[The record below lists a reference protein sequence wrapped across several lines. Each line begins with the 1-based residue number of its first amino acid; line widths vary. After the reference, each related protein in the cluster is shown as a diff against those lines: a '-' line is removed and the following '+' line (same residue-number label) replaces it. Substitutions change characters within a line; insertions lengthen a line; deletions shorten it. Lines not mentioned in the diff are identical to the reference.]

1 MTAFENIIFGALRFG
16 RRSGLLSKHLGSV
29 NASNFDCFSSRM
41 FCSNANASQSIQ
53 QSSTNLNAE
62 DVIIHKIDTKRTI
75 TLNRPKSLNALNLSM
90 IRKIYPKLKKY
101 DENPDVDLIIIKGEG
116 EKAFCSGGDVRAIYE
131 SRHSNPKFGAD
142 FFREE
147 YTLDYLIGTLQV
159 PYVAFIDGITMG
171 GGVGLSVNGM
181 YRVATERTI
190 FAMPECQIGLFPDV
204 GGSYILPR
212 MPANLGIFLGLTG
225 YRLKGKELLHTGIA
239 THYVDSNLLKDLEKQ
254 LMLMKTE
261 SLDKTSVAALLAE
274 FQSKS
279 KTGVELSLKPH
290 LPIINKVFGADTIE
304 KIVDNLKNDGSEWSL
319 SMLET
324 LQKMSPTSLKV
335 SLKAMKNG
343 AVMSLKHCFQMEYR
357 IAVRCCENDDFHEG
371 VKAALIDKSNKPKWN
386 PATLDLVTPQI
397 VDRFFSKL
405 PDDMELKIVP

>member
-1 MTAFENIIFGALRFG
+1 MKAFDNIFFGVLKFG
-16 RRSGLLSKHLGSV
+16 RRTGRLSKFNSA
-29 NASNFDCFSSRM
+29 NAFNFHRFSSRM
-41 FCSNANASQSIQ
+41 LCLNANASQNAQ
-53 QSSTNLNAE
+53 QPAANFNAE
-62 DVIIHKIDTKRTI
+62 DVIVHKIDTKRTI

-116 EKAFCSGGDVRAIYE
+116 DKAFCSGGDVRAIYE
-131 SRHSNPKFGAD
+131 SRHSNPKFAAD

-147 YTLDYLIGTLQV
+147 YTLNYLIGTLQV
-159 PYVAFIDGITMG
+159 PYVAFVDGITMG
-171 GGVGLSVNGM
+171 GGVGLSVHGM
-181 YRVATERTI
+181 FRVATERTV
-190 FAMPECQIGLFPDV
+190 FAMPECSIGLFPDV
-204 GGSYILPR
+204 GGTYFLPR

-225 YRLKGKELLHTGIA
+225 YRLKGKELLHAGIA

-290 LPIINKVFGADTIE
+290 LQAINQIFGADTVENILNNLE
-304 KIVDNLKNDGSEWSL
+304 KDGSEWSL

-343 AVMSLKHCFQMEYR
+343 AAMSLKQCFQTEYR
-357 IAVRCCENDDFHEG
+357 IAVRCCANDDFHEG
-371 VKAALIDKSNKPKWN
+371 VKAALIEKNSKPKWN
-386 PATLDLVTPQI
+386 PSSLGLVTPQI

-405 PDDMELKIVP
+405 PDEMELKIVP